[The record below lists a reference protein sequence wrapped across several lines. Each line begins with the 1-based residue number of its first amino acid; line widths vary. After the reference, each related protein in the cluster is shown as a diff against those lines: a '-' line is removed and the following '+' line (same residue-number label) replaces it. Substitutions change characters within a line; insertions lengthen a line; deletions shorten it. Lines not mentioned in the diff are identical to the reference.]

1 MFKSCTSSQLGKNR
15 HLNRIFNY
23 EKCVIVP
30 MDDSLIS
37 GSEQGLFDLD
47 AKITEIC
54 SARPNAILGYVGSLS
69 LLSRKSY
76 DIPIILNLTA
86 STERSTHTNKRLIT
100 NIERALVLGA
110 DAVAVHI
117 NVSSIYESHM
127 LEIIGKVSDAC
138 DRYGLPMM
146 VIAYPRGESFLGEHK
161 VMDNNYIKL
170 QSASNEEYTKLVCHC
185 VRIAFELGA
194 DIIKT
199 KYTGSKESFE
209 SVVQYAQGIPLLV
222 AGGEMMQYQEL
233 FSMCRN
239 AIDAGATGVCI
250 GRNVFNRQA
259 SQNIVTVLNE
269 IVIDGISVEKVI
281 DRINILERKI
291 INEK

>member
-100 NIERALVLGA
+100 NIE
-110 DAVAVHI
+110 
-117 NVSSIYESHM
+117 
-127 LEIIGKVSDAC
+127 
-138 DRYGLPMM
+138 
-146 VIAYPRGESFLGEHK
+146 
-161 VMDNNYIKL
+161 
-170 QSASNEEYTKLVCHC
+170 
-185 VRIAFELGA
+185 
-194 DIIKT
+194 
-199 KYTGSKESFE
+199 
-209 SVVQYAQGIPLLV
+209 
-222 AGGEMMQYQEL
+222 
-233 FSMCRN
+233 
-239 AIDAGATGVCI
+239 
-250 GRNVFNRQA
+250 
-259 SQNIVTVLNE
+259 
-269 IVIDGISVEKVI
+269 
-281 DRINILERKI
+281 
-291 INEK
+291 